1 MVGGTSGRPARR
13 TNGAADTASPT
24 PAEAAPKAAKPRGP
38 AAGRVQPKTAKT
50 GPSPAIVPAAIEPA
64 AAVARHLEWLEFA
77 LAAARSEVSWRQD
90 RLAKSTTKNR
100 IKRTDR
106 LADVDDEVAELTAL
120 LAGLRALLARPE
132 RAPRPRR
139 AGGVTATRTR
149 RTGAPRRRP
158 ALAADAG

>member
-1 MVGGTSGRPARR
+1 MAGDTSGRPARP
-13 TNGAADTASPT
+13 TNGAADSASPT
-24 PAEAAPKAAKPRGP
+24 PAEAARKAAKRGGA
-38 AAGRVQPKTAKT
+38 AAGTAKPRT
-50 GPSPAIVPAAIEPA
+50 GNGAPSPAIVPAAIEPA

-90 RLAKSTTKNR
+90 RLAKSTKKNR

-139 AGGVTATRTR
+139 TAGPTSTRKR
-149 RTGAPRRRP
+149 RTAAPRRRP
-158 ALAADAG
+158 APAADAG